1 MAECSFKYITTVQ
14 DEDASRR
21 IQSRTACALLG
32 NNTNT
37 AAMDLRG
44 WRWRLGFIL
53 KVTMGRIPFRL
64 LLSFALLFASTRSAS
79 AVEVTIS
86 PQALERTLRAQLFNG
101 PQGRYYI
108 RGDASSA
115 CYVYAD
121 SPHVT
126 FVDDR
131 IVVHVHTKARL
142 GTSVRGACLG
152 VSLSTNADVS
162 LVPDAEE
169 ESIGFRDARVE
180 RLSESKELNFLL
192 VPFLSHKMP
201 EKMKVNAAVLM
212 RQLLSRSAETT
223 GYALSLSSLK
233 LHSLLVEG
241 DSLVM
246 DVDANLKVD

>member
-1 MAECSFKYITTVQ
+1 M
-14 DEDASRR
+14 
-21 IQSRTACALLG
+21 
-32 NNTNT
+32 
-37 AAMDLRG
+37 
-44 WRWRLGFIL
+44 L
-53 KVTMGRIPFRL
+53 KVTMRRPPFCL
-64 LLSFALLFASTRSAS
+64 LLSSALLFAVTRAAS
-79 AVEVTIS
+79 AIEVRIS

-101 PQGRYYI
+101 PEGRYYI
-108 RGDASSA
+108 RGDANSP

-121 SPHVT
+121 SPHVS
-126 FVDDR
+126 FVADR
-131 IVVHVHTKARL
+131 IVVHVHAKAKL
-142 GTSVRGACLG
+142 GTAVHGTCIG
-152 VSLSTNADVS
+152 VALSTDADVS

-169 ESIGFRDARVE
+169 ESIGFRDARIE

-212 RQLLSRSAETT
+212 RQLLSRSTETT

-241 DSLVM
+241 ESLVM